1 MKIHTLVLPFVLLT
15 AMSAFAQKANPDDVV
30 GIWAASENKA
40 RIQIYRSDNKYYG
53 KIIWLKEPL
62 KNGKPKL
69 DQKNPDTR
77 LRNTPVIGLIVLK
90 DFIFDDDEWNSGE
103 IYDPSSGK
111 KYSCR
116 ITMPDKNTLKVRGFI
131 GFSLFGR
138 TETWKRA

>member
-1 MKIHTLVLPFVLLT
+1 MKNTLALSFMLFT
-15 AMSAFAQKANPDDVV
+15 AMSAFSQKINPDDVV
-30 GIWAASENKA
+30 GIWAAGENKA
-40 RIQIYRSDNKYYG
+40 RIQIYRSGNKYYG

-62 KNGKPKL
+62 KDGKPKL
-69 DQKNPDTR
+69 DHKNPDAK
-77 LRNTPVIGLIVLK
+77 LRSMPVIGLIVLK
-90 DFIFDDDEWNSGE
+90 DFMFEDDEWHSGE

-116 ITMPDKNTLKVRGFI
+116 ITMPNKNTLKVRGFI